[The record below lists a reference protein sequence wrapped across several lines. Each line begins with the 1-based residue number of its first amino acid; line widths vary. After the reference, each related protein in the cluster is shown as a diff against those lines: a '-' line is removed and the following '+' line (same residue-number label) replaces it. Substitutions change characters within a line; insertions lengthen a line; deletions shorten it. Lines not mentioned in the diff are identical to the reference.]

1 MDLKN
6 IWENLFY
13 AISGNYPVMIGI
25 LFEALIIVSII
36 VAFKA
41 FPKSNF
47 VVFFDMMFEKVYD
60 FFEDLLWSAE
70 KDWIKL
76 YVTVLFFIIL
86 ISNFFWVFL
95 EILLPAFWL
104 DHGHAVLAHYIVI
117 PTATKE
123 FNIAM
128 AVIWVIIVIIEQFKN
143 LWLVKFFYEYFPIF
157 WKNYVPYTR
166 WKLPAAI
173 DWLLFLVVKFFD
185 IVISMFLWILEIIW
199 LVAKIVSLSFRLFWN
214 MFSWWILLAMLMWAA
229 AWLTMT
235 LTNIEFPIIA
245 PVIIYIQEILVAL
258 IQAFVFPLLI
268 AIFVKVAK
276 LH

>member
-13 AISGNYPVMIGI
+13 AVSSNYQVMFGI

-36 VAFKA
+36 IAFKK
-41 FPKSNF
+41 FPKSGF

-60 FFEDLLWSAE
+60 FFEDLLWNEE
-70 KDWIKL
+70 KNWIKM

-86 ISNFFWVFL
+86 ISNFLGVFL

-104 DHGHAVLAHYIVI
+104 EHGHALLAQYIII

-128 AVIWVIIVIIEQFKN
+128 ALIWVVIVIYEQFKN

-166 WKLPAAI
+166 WKLPLVF
-173 DWLLFLVVKFFD
+173 DWILFSIVKFFD
-185 IVISMFLWILEIIW
+185 IMISMFLWMLEIIW
-199 LVAKIVSLSFRLFWN
+199 LIAKVVSLSFRLFWN

-229 AWLTMT
+229 VWLTIT
-235 LTNIEFPIIA
+235 LANIEFPIIV

-276 LH
+276 LD